1 MLQLVYFV
9 TPGLHIF
16 EGILLICSL
25 VNPFETD
32 PNLSPSSSSC
42 SYVMLSGL
50 SRSALLLSSIALYNY
65 LSSSQFCTMI
75 GSPPIII
82 ILISISRSS
91 IHSIHHPIITYSIF
105 FPILQTIQQVATLST
120 LHQPL
125 PTSVLVVSMY
135 FSQTLPWP
143 SLLIPC
149 SVPLTLHFPFSTLL
163 FLVLVTIS
171 SQQSPIH
178 HL

>member
-1 MLQLVYFV
+1 MEKSSKHMLQLVYFV

-16 EGILLICSL
+16 EGILHICSL

-42 SYVMLSGL
+42 SYVILSGL

-75 GSPPIII
+75 GNPPIII

-91 IHSIHHPIITYSIF
+91 IHSIYHLII
-105 FPILQTIQQVATLST
+105 LTLSSF
-120 LHQPL
+120 LFFKLYSKLQCSQLFINLFLPL
-125 PTSVLVVSMY
+125 CWWFLCTFLRL
-135 FSQTLPWP
+135 FLG
-143 SLLIPC
+143 
-149 SVPLTLHFPFSTLL
+149 LL
-163 FLVLVTIS
+163 F
-171 SQQSPIH
+171 
-178 HL
+178 